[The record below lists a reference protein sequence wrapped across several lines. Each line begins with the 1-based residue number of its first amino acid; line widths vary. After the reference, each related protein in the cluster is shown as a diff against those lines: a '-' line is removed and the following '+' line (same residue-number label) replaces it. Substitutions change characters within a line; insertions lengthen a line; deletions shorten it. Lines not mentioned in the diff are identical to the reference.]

1 MSDFDAKRFDGRILD
16 REDSGAAFERF
27 VDEFLRLE
35 SPEETLVRGVA
46 RGADGA
52 IDLADADQRVERIVE
67 CKFIGADTNSTA
79 ADRWNEVKRN
89 LEANLL
95 LLAKGDENRRKRY
108 RPWLKSEGNLKKYTF
123 VTSSICASADER
135 NQLRKSILAFFIEQS
150 KAHDELSHLGNV
162 TIDLRY
168 WDDFIGKNA
177 NFASLF
183 YRWFGGFPK
192 GYGEIELSFGSESGF
207 KQFLAS
213 RNLPYFSRDL
223 YLSEI
228 GQNPVSQFDT
238 VVQFLTQGNDARTHV
253 IFGPGGVG
261 KTRLSIEI
269 CQKAEQAGWW
279 PIRVDRKAS
288 VSELDSICRSQ
299 ADAAKLLLF
308 IDYAEAFEEL
318 DHLPEAV
325 ARLASDGKHRLSILA
340 STRSSSLQKV
350 IDRLSDL
357 HPEVTDLSR
366 QKAQDGYADW
376 VVRKIIDHF
385 SIPKPDE
392 IAITCKGLP
401 VMGAFAGF
409 LFQRDRRQFD
419 LQFGNLAA
427 VKGFADWASVRL
439 KILED
444 RFPAQPVQELLADL
458 VVRLPMPQHEVDTF
472 RANTGVHRD
481 IFDILTADRWI
492 EAESE
497 AYSAAHDVLA
507 DAILARHLSAMP
519 GVEQNRAQ
527 DIAIAALRENRIDR
541 CMAAFDRLGEH
552 TVFEKLSGK
561 ALVQALMN
569 DDSERTLQIIPALIK
584 SRLLHPAELI
594 ALLAS
599 SDVLRARLAELPQ
612 AHLTLARAAEWAT
625 AKGRT
630 AIDRTTA
637 ELALNAPLGS
647 AVAFQHPSNMVLRCA
662 HAFDPKRFQNDV
674 IERLLKAPA
683 ALDSHYLIVSLL
695 KFGTQPNDASPYLV
709 SWLADNSTAIKAS
722 FVYQAWLDAKGEV
735 DAVREKLL
743 LWLAEHGTKAEA
755 RFVYKAWLDAKGEV
769 DAVREKLLL
778 WVAEHGTTVDA
789 QFVYNAWLKSG
800 EPLDPIKTACE
811 TWLLNHW
818 HSEDAVYV
826 TKELSKAVDLSFDSV
841 CRILAWAGTYPANED
856 AIFRISRMSRVFH
869 IHATSAKFS
878 LLVTKAAAVVL
889 ANLFAIEEH
898 SQWVRNACSILFANF
913 SKSSYPRDE
922 NWPAIVDLYCDGLRH
937 GSLFWRFGSMPSN
950 TWEVMLREAF
960 ALGKLDPIIDAAA
973 VRHAHELILQLRSPD
988 EYAALISNGYLTPL
1002 PQASEDR

>member
-1 MSDFDAKRFDGRILD
+1 MSDFGAKRFDSRILD
-16 REDSGAAFERF
+16 REESGAAFERF

-35 SPEETLVRGVA
+35 APGETLVRGLA

-52 IDLADADQRVERIVE
+52 IDLADADQRLERIVE
-67 CKFIGADTNSTA
+67 CKFIGSDTNSTA
-79 ADRWNEVKRN
+79 AERWNEVKRN

-95 LLAKGDENRRKRY
+95 AIAKGDENRRRRY
-108 RPWLKSEGNLKKYTF
+108 RPRLKSEGNLKTYTF

-135 NQLRKSILAFFIEQS
+135 NQLRKAIAEFLAAQS
-150 KAHDELSHLGNV
+150 KLHDELSHLGHV
-162 TIDLRY
+162 TVDLRY
-168 WDDFIGKNA
+168 WDDLIGKNA
-177 NFASLF
+177 SFAPLF
-183 YRWFGGFPK
+183 YRWFGGFPQ

-223 YLSEI
+223 YLSET
-228 GQNPVSQFDT
+228 GQNPVSQFDS

-288 VSELDSICRSQ
+288 VSDLDSICRSQ

-325 ARLASDGKHRLSILA
+325 ARLASDGMHRLSILA

-350 IDRLSDL
+350 IDRLNDL

-385 SIPKPDE
+385 SIPKSDE
-392 IAITCKGLP
+392 IARTCKGLP

-409 LFQRDRRQFD
+409 LFQRDRKQFD

-427 VKGFADWASVRL
+427 VKNFGDWASVRL

-444 RFPAQPVQELLADL
+444 RFPAQPVQALLADL
-458 VVRLPMPQHEVDTF
+458 VVRLPMPQHEVHAF
-472 RANTGVHRD
+472 RANTGLHRD
-481 IFDILTADRWI
+481 IFDILKADRWI
-492 EAESE
+492 EEEGE

-519 GVEQNRAQ
+519 RVEQDRVQ
-527 DIAIAALRENRIDR
+527 DIALAALRENRLDR

-552 TVFEKLSGK
+552 PVFEKLSGK
-561 ALVQALMN
+561 ALVEALMAYDN
-569 DDSERTLQIIPALIK
+569 ERTLAVLPSLIK

-599 SDVLRARLAELPQ
+599 SDVVRARLAQLPQ

-625 AKGRT
+625 KKGQT
-630 AIDRTTA
+630 VIDRATA
-637 ELALNAPLGS
+637 ELALNAPLRS

-662 HAFDPKRFQNDV
+662 HAFDPERFQNDV
-674 IERLLKAPA
+674 IERLLTAPV

-695 KFGTQPNDASPYLV
+695 KWRTPPNDASPYLV
-709 SWLADNSTAIKAS
+709 SWLAENSTAIKAS
-722 FVYQAWLDAKGEV
+722 FVYKAWLDAKGEV

-743 LWLAEHGTKAEA
+743 LWLAEHGTTAEA
-755 RFVYKAWLDAKGEV
+755 QFVYNSWLDAKGEV

-778 WVAEHGTTVDA
+778 WVAEHGTTPEA
-789 QFVYNAWLKSG
+789 QFVYNSWLKSG
-800 EPLDPIKTACE
+800 QPLEPIKTACE
-811 TWLLNHW
+811 AWLLEHW
-818 HSEDAVYV
+818 NSEDAVYV
-826 TKELSKAVDLSFDSV
+826 TKELSKALNLSYDTV
-841 CRILAWAGTYPANED
+841 CCILAWAGTYPANED
-856 AIFRISRMSRVFH
+856 AIFRLSRLSRVFH
-869 IHATSAKFS
+869 MHARSAKFS
-878 LLVTKAAAVVL
+878 LLVTKATAAVL
-889 ANLFAIEEH
+889 ADLFAMQEH
-898 SQWVRNACSILFANF
+898 SKGVRDACSILFANF
-913 SKSSYPRDE
+913 SKSEYPRDG
-922 NWPAIVDLYCDGLRH
+922 NWSAIIDLYCDSLRH
-937 GSLFWRFGSMPSN
+937 GSIFWYFDGMPRA
-950 TWEVMLREAF
+950 TWEIMLHEAL
-960 ALGKLDPIIDAAA
+960 ALEKLDPIADAAA

-988 EYAALISNGYLTPL
+988 EYAALLANGYLTPL
-1002 PQASEDR
+1002 P